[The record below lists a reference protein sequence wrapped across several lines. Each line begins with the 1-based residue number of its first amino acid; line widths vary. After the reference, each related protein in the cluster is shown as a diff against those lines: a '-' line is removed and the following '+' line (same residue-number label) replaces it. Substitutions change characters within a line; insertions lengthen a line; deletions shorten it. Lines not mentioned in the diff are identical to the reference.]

1 MPGDIRDFYMRP
13 ESDPRFRPDQI
24 EVYDEIEACI
34 NQVKMT
40 LLTRKGEVLGEPQF
54 GLQIEQ
60 YLFDFDVDSNNLSE
74 EAQSQVTSYVT
85 EAKKR
90 QVRIEPGYSQDD
102 KGREIYILKIE
113 IDGRRSPFAILYD

>member
-60 YLFDFDVDSNNLSE
+60 YLFDFDVDSNSLSE

-90 QVRIEPGYSQDD
+90 QVKIEPGYSQDD

>member
-1 MPGDIRDFYMRP
+1 MAGDIRDFYMRP

-60 YLFDFDVDSNNLSE
+60 YLFDFDVDSNSLSE

-90 QVRIEPGYSQDD
+90 QVKIEPGYSQDD